1 MPGRSLMR
9 PVALLLLLVLLVLAG
24 LFGQQWRLFE
34 LAALQWQEWR
44 HADERRQASV
54 WLPDYQ
60 VQIEGKPIEG
70 LENVS
75 ALTYDPQRRSLFTVT
90 NKNPEL
96 IELSLSGDV
105 LRRIPLTGFG
115 DAEAVEYISPGIY
128 VISDE
133 RSRRLFR
140 VHVDDST
147 LWLDAADSE
156 QLSLNSGREDNKG
169 IEGLA
174 YDSLGQRLFVAK
186 ERDPLRILVVE
197 GFPQRGYGPA
207 VEVSVQGDQQRD
219 RALQVRDLSALQFE
233 ERTGHLLAL
242 SDESRLVLE
251 LDLSGRPISSLL
263 LWPGL
268 HGLRRWVPQPEGL
281 AMDEQSVLYLVSEP
295 NLFYRFV
302 KPAAGSGFEGAH
314 AVPGAQ

>member
-1 MPGRSLMR
+1 MPGGSLR
-9 PVALLLLLVLLVLAG
+9 RTVVVLVLLLLLLIGGLL
-24 LFGQQWRLFE
+24 GQQWRLYE
-34 LAALQWQEWR
+34 LATLQWQEWR
-44 HADERRQASV
+44 SSDQLRQTAL
-54 WLPDYQ
+54 WLPDYR
-60 VQIEGKPIEG
+60 VEIEAKPIAGFEDI
-70 LENVS
+70 S
-75 ALTYDPQRRSLFTVT
+75 ALTFDPERRSLFTVT
-90 NKNPEL
+90 NENPEL
-96 IELSLSGDV
+96 IELSLSGEV
-105 LRRIPLTGFG
+105 LRRIPLSGFG
-115 DAEAVEYISPGIY
+115 DVEAVEFISPGIY

-147 LWLDAADSE
+147 QWLDAADSE
-156 QLSLNSGREDNKG
+156 QLNLNSGRDDNKG

-174 YDSLGQRLFVAK
+174 YDPLGHRLFVAK

-197 GFPQRGYGPA
+197 GFPRRGYGPA

-219 RALQVRDLSALQFE
+219 GALQVRDLSALQFE

-251 LDLSGRPISSLL
+251 LDLAGQAISSLL
-263 LWPGL
+263 LWPGM

-281 AMDEQSVLYLVSEP
+281 AMDDQGVLYLVSEP

-302 KPAAGSGFEGAH
+302 KNTAP
-314 AVPGAQ
+314 